1 MMSDPGGY
9 AMDRS
14 NEILAAIQSL
24 QEEVRRLRSSAS
36 NLAQAGRSAEIN
48 ELASALAKAQAEMKL
63 AGLDSANPYFKS
75 RYADFASIVKASRPA
90 LTKHGLCVTQQ
101 IIMGEEGQN
110 ILLTRLLHASGQ
122 FLESMMRI
130 IPAKNDLQTLG
141 SYLTYLKRYAYAAIV
156 GVVASDEDD
165 DGEVAMAPARTK
177 QEKGVELNT
186 KYDPREESHELI
198 SKDQIAEIEYELA
211 AYPDI
216 AEMVLDGLKLQ
227 SIADMPKSKYRASIE
242 RIRAIKNARNGVK

>member
-1 MMSDPGGY
+1 
-9 AMDRS
+9 MDRS
-14 NEILAAIQSL
+14 NEILSAIQAL
-24 QEEVRRLRSSAS
+24 QEEIRLLRRSAS
-36 NLAQAGRSAEIN
+36 NLTMAGRSSEIN
-48 ELASALAKAQAEMKL
+48 ELASALSKAQAEMKL
-63 AGLDSANPYFKS
+63 AGLDSSNPYFKS
-75 RYADFASIVKASRPA
+75 KYADFASIVKASRPA
-90 LTKHGLCVTQQ
+90 LTKYGLCVTQQ

-130 IPAKNDLQTLG
+130 APAKNDLQTLG

-165 DGEVAMAPARTK
+165 DGEVAMVPARQKAEQGTA
-177 QEKGVELNT
+177 LNT
-186 KYDPREESHELI
+186 KYDPRTESHELI

-216 AEMVLDGLKLQ
+216 AEQVLEGLHIQ
-227 SIADMPKSKYRASIE
+227 SIADIPKSKYRAVID
-242 RIRAIKNARNGVK
+242 RIRVIKNARNGVK